1 MTQMLELAEKEFK
14 TAIVDMSEDLKEIM
28 NIIGA

>member
-1 MTQMLELAEKEFK
+1 MLELAEKEFK
-14 TAIVDMSEDLKEIM
+14 TSIVDMSEDLKEIM